1 MTAACVASCRPV
13 ETKPSDRTPASVGLE
28 KALMKII
35 PRFYHGVLDYLSGL
49 LLLVAPNLLGFADIG
64 GATTWLPRI
73 VGLMIILQALMTD
86 YELGVM
92 KVIPI
97 AMHLMADY
105 AIGAVLLLAPFLF
118 GIPGRSVS
126 ATVLL
131 LMMALVAFAAAFLT
145 QPRGRPRE
153 IMP

>member
-1 MTAACVASCRPV
+1 
-13 ETKPSDRTPASVGLE
+13 
-28 KALMKII
+28 MKII
-35 PRFYHGVLDYLSGL
+35 PKFYHGVLDYMSAL
-49 LLLVAPNLLGFADIG
+49 LLLAAPNLLGFAEIG
-64 GATTWLPRI
+64 GATAWVPRI
-73 VGLMIILQALMTD
+73 VGLTILLQALMTD
-86 YELGVM
+86 YELGLV

-118 GIPGRSVS
+118 GISGRSLT

-131 LMMALVAFAAAFLT
+131 VVMAVVAFAAAFLT

-153 IMP
+153 ITEG

>member
-1 MTAACVASCRPV
+1 
-13 ETKPSDRTPASVGLE
+13 
-28 KALMKII
+28 MKII
-35 PRFYHGVLDYLSGL
+35 PKFYHGVLDYMSGL
-49 LLLVAPNLLGFADIG
+49 LLLAAPNLFGFAEIG
-64 GATTWLPRI
+64 GATAWVPRI
-73 VGLMIILQALMTD
+73 VGLMILLQALMTD

-105 AIGAVLLLAPFLF
+105 AIGAVLLVAPFIL
-118 GIPGRSVS
+118 GISSKSTS

-131 LMMALVAFAAAFLT
+131 VMMAIVAFAAAFMT

-153 IMP
+153 LTPE